1 MQITHAEAQKLI
13 QFNADNVLNDQEHAS
28 LAAHLQNCS
37 ECRRYAEEIR
47 EVESVLVP
55 VMQRH
60 WNLQPAP
67 LQIHALYQK
76 RSLTIQRSLIL
87 ATRTVAVGAIFLAF
101 LFSVRQFALQG
112 GQNSSPLTVGVP
124 PIPTPS
130 APLTSTTVR
139 FQNCESILYE
149 VQENDTLAF
158 IAYRFGVPEED
169 IRAANR
175 MPTDTVFTGVKIL
188 IPICPSTPTRTSQP
202 TTRVT
207 TYTPSVSPKAFTPDG

>member
-13 QFNADNVLNDQEHAS
+13 QFNADEVLNDQEHAS
-28 LAAHLQNCS
+28 LAAHLQDCS

-47 EVESVLVP
+47 EVESILLP
-55 VMQRH
+55 AMQRH

-67 LQIHALYQK
+67 LQIGTLYQK
-76 RSLTIQRSLIL
+76 RSSKIQRSLIL
-87 ATRTVAVGAIFLAF
+87 ATRMVAMSAIFLAF
-101 LFSVRQFALQG
+101 LFSVRQFALPG

-130 APLTSTTVR
+130 APLTSTTVM

-158 IAYRFGVPEED
+158 IAYRFGVPQED
-169 IRAANR
+169 ILAANH

-188 IPICPSTPTRTSQP
+188 IPLCPSTPTRTRPP
-202 TTRVT
+202 TTY